1 MNRQC
6 YRLVFNTLRNLL
18 MPVAELTGSYQRSAS
33 TRPGAGQ
40 ARPCC
45 WAWRPLALALLLL
58 SLPGAALAQILADPA
73 APAGQ
78 RPTILNTASGA
89 VQINI
94 QTPTA
99 GGVSMNQYRQF
110 DTTTPVTIF
119 NNGRSASQT
128 QSAGWVAGNPWL
140 AGGSARVIVN
150 QVNSANPSR
159 LSGTMEIAG
168 ARADLII
175 ANPSGLRIDG
185 VTVLNAN
192 RSTFAAA
199 TPQLLAG

>member
-1 MNRQC
+1 
-6 YRLVFNTLRNLL
+6 
-18 MPVAELTGSYQRSAS
+18 
-33 TRPGAGQ
+33 
-40 ARPCC
+40 
-45 WAWRPLALALLLL
+45 LALAILLLG
-58 SLPGAALAQILADPA
+58 LPLVVLAQIMADPA

-119 NNGRSASQT
+119 NNGRTASQT

-140 AGGSARVIVN
+140 AGGSAKVIVN
-150 QVNSANPSR
+150 QINSANPSR

-168 ARADLII
+168 HG
-175 ANPSGLRIDG
+175 P
-185 VTVLNAN
+185 T
-192 RSTFAAA
+192 
-199 TPQLLAG
+199 